1 MPRESVRISVSPR
14 VERSEARSEPS
25 EIEGVSVYGYKSIA
39 KPCAVPLTPLTLLAG
54 ANSSGKSSL
63 LQPILLIKQ
72 TLEASFDPGPLLLNG
87 PNVKFTSADQLF
99 ARRPGQT
106 KPARSFG
113 IRFSL
118 SGERQLELKFKRL
131 STRLGFDVE
140 STLVTDPELGIANLA
155 ISPKLS
161 PVAIETL
168 QTLTSPFAELQRGKA
183 PTGWDVSTRRCFLEV
198 LEVFE
203 RGDQRYGLPSPVN
216 DLVQEVEALVSRVIH
231 LPGVRGGPVRTH
243 PRTAPGSSTYP
254 GQFQD
259 YVASI
264 IYQWQEGDSK
274 LQGKLQ
280 GVANDLEELGLTW
293 TVEAV
298 AIDDTRIELRVGRL
312 PHVRSGGDEDL
323 LNLADVGLGTSQI
336 LPVLVALRVAE
347 PGQLVLLEQP
357 ELHLHPRAQSELAG
371 ILVRAAL
378 RGVRVVAETHS
389 SLLLRGVQTLIARD
403 EIPQDLVGLNWF
415 TRDPSTGSSRVA
427 TASVDGFGRFGDWP
441 EDFDE
446 VTLQADKD
454 YLDAVEDKY
463 AKW

>member
-1 MPRESVRISVSPR
+1 VPKESVRISVSPR
-14 VERSEARSEPS
+14 SGKSETRGMRS
-25 EIEGVSVYGYKSIA
+25 EIESVCVYGYKSIA
-39 KPCAVPLTPLTLLAG
+39 KPCTVSIAPLTLLAG

-72 TLEASFDPGPLLLNG
+72 TLEATFDPGPLLLNG
-87 PNVKFTSADQLF
+87 PNAKFTSADQLF
-99 ARRPGQT
+99 ALGPQKT
-106 KPARSFG
+106 PVRSFG

-118 SGERQLELKFKRL
+118 SDERMLELKFNRR
-131 STRLGFDVE
+131 STQLGLDVQR
-140 STLVTDPELGIANLA
+140 TVVTDPALGIENLA

-161 PVAIETL
+161 PAAIDAL
-168 QTLTSPFAELQRGKA
+168 QTLPSPFAGLKRGSA
-183 PTGWDVSTRRCFLEV
+183 PLDWDVSTRRCFLEV

-203 RGDQRYGLPSPVN
+203 EGDRRYGFPSPVN
-216 DLVQEVEALVSRVIH
+216 DLVQEVEALVGQVIH
-231 LPGVRGGPVRTH
+231 LPGLRGSPVRTH

-264 IYQWQEGDSK
+264 VLQWQEEKGDSK
-274 LQGKLQ
+274 LQG
-280 GVANDLEELGLTW
+280 VASDLEELGLTW
-293 TVEAV
+293 RVEAV

-312 PHVRSGGDEDL
+312 PHIGRRGEKDL

-357 ELHLHPRAQSELAG
+357 EIHLHPRAQSALAG

-403 EIPQDLVGLNWF
+403 EIPQGLVGLNWI
-415 TRDPSTGSSRVA
+415 TRNQSTGSSSVT
-427 TASVDGFGRFGDWP
+427 TASVDEFGRFGDWP

-446 VTLQADKD
+446 VTLRAEKN
-454 YLDAVEDKY
+454 YLDAVEDRY